1 MFDRSEFARVER
13 ERKPAFV
20 SPRDF
25 LAELRRRDVYKVA
38 VAYGVA
44 AWLLIQIAT
53 QVFPFFEIPAWT
65 VQLIV
70 LLLILGFP
78 VAMIFAWA
86 FELTPEGIKRED
98 NRRTTRKTGRKLT
111 ALAVVLAALA
121 AGLMVFR
128 FVHSHQGIEGGRQT
142 ALPPTIESK
151 SIAVLP
157 FDNLSDEK
165 ENAFF
170 ADGMQDEI
178 ITDLAK
184 VAELKV
190 ISRTSTMQYRTA
202 TNRNLREIAQALG
215 VAHVVE
221 GSVQRAG
228 GRVRV
233 RVQLIDARNDI
244 HIWAEAYDRD
254 LADVFALQSKL
265 SEQIVAQLQ
274 ARLSP
279 TEKAAIERRPTTD
292 IAAYDLYLRAK
303 VLDQTLTYSSRGG
316 ENLFEGVRLLDQAI
330 ARDPEFFIAYCELAQ
345 NHDKIYLLGLD
356 RTPAR
361 LALAEKAAQTAV
373 RLRPNSGDAHLALA
387 HHLYC
392 ILDYDR
398 ARAELAIAQQSLPNE
413 PRIYEL
419 AGYIDRRQNRREES
433 AADME
438 RALELD
444 PQNTSI
450 LQQISLTYE
459 SLRRFQEMAAVL
471 DRALQVTP
479 DDPSIRVA
487 RAFVDLEW
495 RADPKP
501 LQAAIDA
508 ILLEQPEAAGDI
520 AQAWLYVA
528 LCQRDWSA
536 VARALQAMTPDGC
549 REESIPFPH
558 AWCEGMAAR
567 ARGDAA
573 TAQAAFTMAKDE
585 IEKAARAEP
594 ENGENLCAIGL
605 IDAGLGRK
613 EDAIREGR
621 RAVDLIPIE
630 TDAINGTL
638 VREYLSVIYAWVG
651 EEDLALK
658 QLEVATKIPRSISYG
673 QLRLHPF
680 WDPLRSDPRF
690 EKIVASLAPA
700 EGKR

>member
-1 MFDRSEFARVER
+1 MFDRSKFARVER

-25 LAELRRRDVYKVA
+25 LAELKRRDVYKAA

-128 FVHSHQGIEGGRQT
+128 FVRSHQRIEGGRQT
-142 ALPPTIESK
+142 ALPATIESK

-178 ITDLAK
+178 TTDLAK
-184 VAELKV
+184 VSELKV

-233 RVQLIDARNDI
+233 RVQLIDARNDV
-244 HIWAEAYDRD
+244 HIWAEGYDRD

-303 VLDQTLTYSSRGG
+303 VLDQTLTYSSRGR

-373 RLRPNSGDAHLALA
+373 RLRP
-387 HHLYC
+387 
-392 ILDYDR
+392 
-398 ARAELAIAQQSLPNE
+398 
-413 PRIYEL
+413 
-419 AGYIDRRQNRREES
+419 
-433 AADME
+433 
-438 RALELD
+438 
-444 PQNTSI
+444 
-450 LQQISLTYE
+450 
-459 SLRRFQEMAAVL
+459 
-471 DRALQVTP
+471 
-479 DDPSIRVA
+479 
-487 RAFVDLEW
+487 
-495 RADPKP
+495 
-501 LQAAIDA
+501 
-508 ILLEQPEAAGDI
+508 EAA
-520 AQAWLYVA
+520 A
-528 LCQRDWSA
+528 
-536 VARALQAMTPDGC
+536 
-549 REESIPFPH
+549 
-558 AWCEGMAAR
+558 
-567 ARGDAA
+567 
-573 TAQAAFTMAKDE
+573 
-585 IEKAARAEP
+585 
-594 ENGENLCAIGL
+594 N
-605 IDAGLGRK
+605 
-613 EDAIREGR
+613 
-621 RAVDLIPIE
+621 
-630 TDAINGTL
+630 
-638 VREYLSVIYAWVG
+638 
-651 EEDLALK
+651 
-658 QLEVATKIPRSISYG
+658 
-673 QLRLHPF
+673 
-680 WDPLRSDPRF
+680 
-690 EKIVASLAPA
+690 
-700 EGKR
+700 